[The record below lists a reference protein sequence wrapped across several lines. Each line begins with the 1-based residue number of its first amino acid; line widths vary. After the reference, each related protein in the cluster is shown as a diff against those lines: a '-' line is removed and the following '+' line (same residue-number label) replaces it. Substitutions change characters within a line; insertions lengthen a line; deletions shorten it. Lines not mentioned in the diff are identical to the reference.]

1 MIDAEIYTQSDGK
14 TVGFVLRGHSERND
28 ARGHGYN
35 VRCAEVSALSSAAYL
50 GIRQYLN
57 REAAAENNEHGGLG
71 VELKEAPDDLTE
83 AVFQVMLTGLRG
95 VEKVAPSVIKISTIK
110 LDAAAEAN
118 LHRKLAK
125 MNPTPSQPLPALP
138 VKQVRIRADIFRAA
152 DGNICG
158 FSIRERKGKTVDEF
172 DIYRAGIWS
181 LVKATSSCIKNFLK
195 RDTEFKSG
203 SRRLSLR
210 LKTAPDD
217 LTEAVFQT
225 MIIGLREIER
235 QAPQIILVKENF
247 PLGGETQ

>member
-57 REAAAENNEHGGLG
+57 REAATENNEHGGLG
-71 VELKEAPDDLTE
+71 FELKEAPDALTE

-95 VEKVAPSVIKISTIK
+95 VEKNAPQVIKISMIK
-110 LDAAAEAN
+110 LDAVAEAN
-118 LHRKLAK
+118 LHRKLDNMK
-125 MNPTPSQPLPALP
+125 PTPSQPLPKLN
-138 VKQVRIRADIFRAA
+138 VQQVRIRADIFRAA

-172 DIYRAGIWS
+172 EIYRASIWA
-181 LVKATSSCIKNFLK
+181 LTKAVVACVKDYLK
-195 RDTEFKSG
+195 RAAKIENKFRKAAVELED
-203 SRRLSLR
+203 
-210 LKTAPDD
+210 APDAV
-217 LTEAVFQT
+217 TEAVFQT
-225 MIIGLREIER
+225 LLIGLREIER
-235 QAPQIILVKENF
+235 QAPQVIQVNEN
-247 PLGGETQ
+247 PQR

>member
-172 DIYRAGIWS
+172 EIYRAGVWA
-181 LVKATSSCIKNFLK
+181 LTKATVACVEDYLK
-195 RDTEFKSG
+195 RAAKIEKSF
-203 SRRLSLR
+203 RKAAVELEDE
-210 LKTAPDD
+210 PDEV
-217 LTEAVFQT
+217 TEAVFQT
-225 MIIGLREIER
+225 LLTGLREIER
-235 QAPQIILVKENF
+235 QAPQVIQVNEKIH
-247 PLGGETQ
+247 GGET

>member
-14 TVGFVLRGHSERND
+14 TVGFVLRGHSDRNG

-35 VRCAEVSALSSAAYL
+35 VHCAEVSALSSAAYL
-50 GIRQYLN
+50 GIRQHLN

-95 VEKVAPSVIKISTIK
+95 VEKVAPQVIKISTIK

-118 LHRKLAK
+118 LHRKLDK
-125 MNPTPSQPLPALP
+125 MNPTPPQPLPKLT

-172 DIYRAGIWS
+172 DIYRASVWA
-181 LVKATSSCIKNFLK
+181 LTRAVVACVKDYLK
-195 RDTEFKSG
+195 RAAKIEKSFRKA
-203 SRRLSLR
+203 SVELED
-210 LKTAPDD
+210 APDAV
-217 LTEAVFQT
+217 TEAVFQT
-225 MIIGLREIER
+225 LLIGLREIER
-235 QAPQIILVKENF
+235 QAPQVIQVNEISTEVK
-247 PLGGETQ
+247 LK